1 MRLVDMDLTTVSDW
15 SNDSS
20 VYQPNVTT
28 SAELREGH
36 SSKYVYSPSTVVV
49 LICMLGT
56 PGNVFVIAVY
66 VRNMTTSTRVYLFAL
81 AVVDSVTCVSGII
94 LTGVPV
100 SQLMVTLLLIS
111 GRMSTFFSVLLL
123 AFLSTDR
130 LMAVARPH
138 TFSLS
143 ASRAKVALVVIGMAS
158 ATITTVVSVAYFLE
172 YAQFARIFV
181 ICITFSSVIVMIVCY
196 TAMAIAMLKT
206 LKTVRTNVGHQSGTQ
221 SFDPGPSAALG
232 CTLEL
237 SRVSKANSMMSE
249 QHRTATLTVANSNKT
264 SEKQTHVYKGMT
276 LLFTITVVFVTCW
289 MPLWLSYAGVYVPK
303 NLRGTF
309 FFNSTINPFIYCVF
323 SKMFRKDVQQFY
335 RDARSKLTSCHQ

>member
-15 SNDSS
+15 INDSS

-36 SSKYVYSPSTVVV
+36 SSKYVYFPSTVAF

-56 PGNVFVIAVY
+56 PGNVLVIAVY

-81 AVVDSVTCVSGII
+81 AVVDSVACVSGII

-100 SQLMVTLLLIS
+100 SQLTVTLLLTS

-130 LMAVARPH
+130 LVAVTRPH

-143 ASRAKVALVVIGMAS
+143 ASRAKMALIVIGMAS
-158 ATITTVVSVAYFLE
+158 ATITTVVSVAYSLE

-181 ICITFSSVIVMIVCY
+181 ICITFYSVIVMIVCY
-196 TAMAIAMLKT
+196 TAMAIVMLKN
-206 LKTVRTNVGHQSGTQ
+206 LKRVRTKVGHQSGKQ

-232 CTLEL
+232 STLEL
-237 SRVSKANSMMSE
+237 SRVSKTNNMMSE
-249 QHRTATLTVANSNKT
+249 QHRTATIAVANSSKT
-264 SEKQTHVYKGMT
+264 SAKQTHVYKGMT
-276 LLFTITVVFVTCW
+276 LLFTITIVFVVCW
-289 MPLWLSYAGVYVPK
+289 MPLWLSFAGVYVPK
-303 NLRGTF
+303 NLRATF
-309 FFNSTINPFIYCVF
+309 FFNSAINPFTYCVV

-335 RDARSKLTSCHQ
+335 HDTRSKLISCHQ